1 MEEKKVSTE
10 NTTEVVPMNN
20 HHNGEWQRL
29 FPDKKGNSLSSL
41 QIYPKSVKFATQD
54 EGEQVFILTRAH
66 VITNIGWIMTSI
78 LGIAVAFLFQPIL
91 LFLNLN
97 VTAFND
103 RPFFGLSITF
113 VYLAVL
119 FAYILDN
126 FLKWYFNVY
135 IITDKRILDYDYEAY
150 KQYKISEASLVNIE
164 DVTQRQ
170 VGLFPALFNYGNITI
185 QTAAER
191 MQFEFEKVPNPSYLR
206 DKIMDLSDLL
216 RKEIEHDPHS

>member
-1 MEEKKVSTE
+1 MPAKKITKNMSSEFVR
-10 NTTEVVPMNN
+10 NV
-20 HHNGEWQRL
+20 HLDGELHKL

-41 QIYPKSVKFATQD
+41 QIYPKSVHFATQN
-54 EGEQVFILTRAH
+54 EGEQVFLLTRAH
-66 VITNIGWIMTSI
+66 VITNIGWIFSTI
-78 LGIAVAFLFQPIL
+78 LGIIVGFLFQPIL
-91 LFLNLN
+91 IFLNLN
-97 VTAFND
+97 IDVFTS
-103 RPFFGLSITF
+103 RPYFGMAVTF
-113 VYLAVL
+113 VYFAIL
-119 FAYILDN
+119 FAYVLDN

-135 IITDKRILDYDYEAY
+135 VITDKRILDYDYEAY

-216 RKEIEHDPHS
+216 RKEMEHD